1 MVFHNLLD
9 SRPFTIEQFFLQ
21 LFFNFWS
28 SPARRPIF
36 FSCYF
41 CLKNAEKDLGP
52 IFYHQ
57 TWNSSTQLT
66 HNFSYAHVYA
76 KAYAYSELTAGL
88 IPLAPKLFAEVTRD
102 IVEEVKSD
110 VGKEDIL
117 CSTIFSDCFFESK
130 S

>member
-1 MVFHNLLD
+1 MLIFNPKTNFSPLNL
-9 SRPFTIEQFFLQ
+9 
-21 LFFNFWS
+21 
-28 SPARRPIF
+28 
-36 FSCYF
+36 
-41 CLKNAEKDLGP
+41 
-52 IFYHQ
+52 
-57 TWNSSTQLT
+57 TQLT
-66 HNFSYAHVYA
+66 HNTRSTRVYA
-76 KAYAYSELTAGL
+76 KIYTYSELTAGL